1 MDNSRSWDMGTL
13 VDYEMM
19 APLWNIVW
27 LTFKKIRN
35 KLLYYPAIPLL
46 SINIQKL
53 EAEISDIFT
62 PIFIAALFMIFKK

>member
-13 VDYEMM
+13 VDCCWDYEMM
-19 APLWNIVW
+19 APLRNIVW

-46 SINIQKL
+46 SMNIQKL
-53 EAEISDIFT
+53 EAEI
-62 PIFIAALFMIFKK
+62 